1 MASTAATTPQ
11 DGNSPVAGAPLQDEH
26 SPARVGTPPDGDGP
40 VEAGSPRD
48 STQHASPDPPSKPT
62 SGPAAPVRLPP
73 GPRASA
79 VLQTL
84 AWALAPTWV
93 MDQCAKRMGEAF
105 TLTFAPSGMKL
116 VMVSDPE
123 AVKTVFTAP
132 PEVAPSGA
140 GSSPIAPIMGPSSVI
155 VLTGPEHMR
164 QRKLLLP
171 PFHGERMREYEST
184 IVEATRRDMASWEL
198 GRPMRLQERTRAI
211 TLEVIVRAVFGVE
224 AERMATLTAAI
235 GALLEPVSSPR
246 MVLLT
251 LRRWSLDRPT
261 GAIGEGLD
269 ALDAVIYEELARR
282 RAQAD
287 LAERTDILSLLMQ
300 ARDEDDQAMTDGE
313 LRDELVT
320 LLLAGHET
328 TATSVAWAIERLVR
342 HPAKLARLQAEID
355 AGSRGTGGED
365 GARGAAGIA
374 RGEDVTD
381 GVRGAGGPGDEYM
394 TAVVNET
401 LRVRPVVPLVARM
414 LTQELCVGGY
424 TLPAGT
430 RVTPSIYLTNRNPRA
445 YAQPAEFI
453 PERFLG
459 KGPETFS
466 WIPFGGGIR
475 RCIGASFAQLEMKLM
490 LRTMLSELEPRLPAR
505 GVWRRGEWNRRR
517 AITLV
522 PAAGTR
528 VVWSRRAG

>member
-1 MASTAATTPQ
+1 
-11 DGNSPVAGAPLQDEH
+11 
-26 SPARVGTPPDGDGP
+26 
-40 VEAGSPRD
+40 
-48 STQHASPDPPSKPT
+48 
-62 SGPAAPVRLPP
+62 
-73 GPRASA
+73 
-79 VLQTL
+79 
-84 AWALAPTWV
+84 

-132 PEVAPSGA
+132 PEIAPSGA

-171 PFHGERMREYEST
+171 PFHGERMREYEDT
-184 IVEATRRDMASWEL
+184 IVEATKRDMAGWEL

-251 LRRWSLDRPT
+251 LRRMSLERPT

-282 RAQAD
+282 REQAD

-300 ARDEDDQAMTDGE
+300 ARDEDGEAMTDGE

-355 AGSRGTGGED
+355 AG
-365 GARGAAGIA
+365 A
-374 RGEDVTD
+374 
-381 GVRGAGGPGDEYM
+381 GDEYM

-401 LRVRPVVPLVARM
+401 LRVRPVVPLVARV
-414 LTQELCVGGY
+414 LTQELSVGGY

-445 YAQPAEFI
+445 YAQPAEFM
-453 PERFLG
+453 PERFLD

-490 LRTMLSELEPRLPAR
+490 LRTMLGELEPRLPAR

-528 VVWSRRAG
+528 VVWERRAG